1 MRGLVL
7 TAVGYLLVLPLV
19 AWLLVWQQSPGQALL
34 NVACD
39 PTRELW
45 RDLNHGFREQYQ
57 RDAGQH
63 IAISQSHGG
72 SGSQARAVIDGLDA
86 DVVSLALWSDTDA
99 IRKRGLIAQGWEDRL
114 PNRSLP
120 YYSTIVFVVR
130 QGNPKKIHD
139 WPDIVRPGIAVITPN
154 PKTSGNG
161 RLSFLA
167 AWGAVLR
174 AGGSEADAEAFIT
187 SMYRQTLVLDTA
199 ARGSAMTFAQ
209 KGIGDVHLTWENE
222 AHLEVKEAVG
232 NLEIIYPK
240 RSIKAEPHV
249 ALVDANV
256 DRKGTRAAAEAYLHY
271 LYTPDAQEII
281 AKNYHRPFNN
291 EVLARHREVFRDIEL
306 FEITAIAKSWDEAQK
321 RFFADDGVFDR
332 IYQK

>member
-7 TAVGYLLVLPLV
+7 TAVGYLIVLPLV

-222 AHLEVKEAVG
+222 AHLEAQEAAG
-232 NLEIIYPK
+232 RLEIIYPK

-271 LYTPDAQEII
+271 LYTPEAQEII

-291 EVLARHREVFRDIEL
+291 EVLARHRDVFREIEL
-306 FEITAIAKSWDEAQK
+306 FEITAIAKSWDEAQQ
-321 RFFADDGVFDR
+321 RFFADGGVFDR